1 MRLWTKI
8 ISVCPEKIFRTFPL
22 HSVTLC
28 HGQTNVNGNT
38 GRRKRDSEE
47 KKTERNQNLTTS
59 NHTHESHE
67 WWRNIHTHKQRWF
80 QPNKTSSS
88 ASNKKKRERQFLIVV
103 GTHQVHTI
111 EETVR
116 IKGLIESKERN
127 TIHTKK
133 TRPTK
138 TCWVI
143 WHFWQHFYYVMMFNS
158 FTTRSFRF
166 VSVFTIFLFSLS
178 LSLDARSCCCC
189 CYYYQ
194 IFSSLD
200 CFFHC
205 STF

>member
-1 MRLWTKI
+1 MPYSIANTDICDCEQKLSRYVQRKFPGHFHCTALHYVMDKPMSMVIQGGEKETVKKKNGTK
-8 ISVCPEKIFRTFPL
+8 TWQ
-22 HSVTLC
+22 H
-28 HGQTNVNGNT
+28 QTT
-38 GRRKRDSEE
+38 H
-47 KKTERNQNLTTS
+47 T
-59 NHTHESHE
+59 NHTNDDE
-67 WWRNIHTHKQRWF
+67 IYTHTHKQRWF

-88 ASNKKKRERQFLIVV
+88 ASNKKKRERKFLIVV
-103 GTHQVHTI
+103 GTHQVHTT

-166 VSVFTIFLFSLS
+166 VSVSFEF
-178 LSLDARSCCCC
+178 
-189 CYYYQ
+189 Q
-194 IFSSLD
+194 
-200 CFFHC
+200 
-205 STF
+205 

>member
-8 ISVCPEKIFRTFPL
+8 ISVCPEKISRTFPL

-47 KKTERNQNLTTS
+47 KKRNQNLTTS

-189 CYYYQ
+189 CSYY
-194 IFSSLD
+194 
-200 CFFHC
+200 
-205 STF
+205 